1 MQSLY
6 PPELLNRLDEQ
17 IVFNSLSP
25 ESIKLIVDLRLSE
38 LQQTLD
44 HSAAA
49 PDRKITLK
57 VEDSARNW
65 LAENGYQPQW
75 GARALNRLI
84 NKQVRTPLSS
94 ALLSG
99 ALRNGDEALIKINEK
114 GDGLEVVAVHE
125 AELLD
130 EEKSGD
136 A

>member
-1 MQSLY
+1 M
-6 PPELLNRLDEQ
+6 NRLDEQ

-25 ESIKLIVDLRLSE
+25 SSIKAIVDLRLSE

-49 PDRKITLK
+49 PDRKISLV

-65 LAENGYQPQW
+65 LTENGYQPQW

-99 ALRNGDEALIKINEK
+99 RLRNEDEAVIRLNGK
-114 GDGLEVVAVHE
+114 GDGLEVVPVHE
-125 AELLD
+125 AELFD
-130 EEKSGD
+130 EKEPGEP
-136 A
+136 